1 MVRRSIGQA
10 LLPLVEFKVAQWT
23 ALSIRALRVSFW
35 LCGSQKGE
43 RNKVGTAQVLIR
55 AYAML
60 RAPSAAGGVSDRH
73 KLQVLQLRWAKARD
87 APRAQLCRALT
98 GLYS

>member
-1 MVRRSIGQA
+1 MDSSVNKSSQGEFLA
-10 LLPLVEFKVAQWT
+10 L
-23 ALSIRALRVSFW
+23 W
-35 LCGSQKGE
+35 LAKGE